1 MTPAHTSDED
11 SQPRPSVI
19 LVVEDD
25 LLVRLSIADYLRDAG
40 YMVIETSN
48 ASEALTIIASQT
60 QIELVFSDINLP
72 GWMDGEVLANW
83 LSIRRPDIPVIL
95 TSGANTPTLRRNAD
109 VFRFIS
115 KPYALN
121 MVEEAIRELLGKARA
136 AKGT

>member
-11 SQPRPSVI
+11 SQPRPPVI

-25 LLVRLSIADYLRDAG
+25 LLVRLSIADHLRDAG
-40 YMVIETSN
+40 YRVIETSN

-60 QIELVFSDINLP
+60 QVDLVFSDINLP

-95 TSGANTPTLRRNAD
+95 TSGAIIPTLRRNAD

-121 MVEEAIRELLGKARA
+121 VVEEEIRELLGKARA
-136 AKGT
+136 AKGI